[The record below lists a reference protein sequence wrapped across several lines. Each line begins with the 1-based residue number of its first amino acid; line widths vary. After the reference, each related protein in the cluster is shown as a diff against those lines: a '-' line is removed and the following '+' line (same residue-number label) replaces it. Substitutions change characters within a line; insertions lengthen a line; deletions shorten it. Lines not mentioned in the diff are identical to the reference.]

1 MQASATPQVF
11 FAVPSVV
18 VPSSLAATAPSFR
31 RAPIARA
38 RANDAALIRAVDLAV
53 AVTAIVLLLPLLVLI
68 VAALKLTSPG
78 PVLFAHRRIGK
89 GGQAFPC
96 YKFRSMVVNSAEV
109 LERHL
114 AECPEARAEWNR
126 DQKLRNDP
134 RVTAIGRLLR
144 RTSLDEVPQIF
155 NVLRGEM
162 SMVGPRPIVEG
173 EVFRYRQYIADYMS
187 VKPGITGLWQ
197 ISGRN
202 NTTYRR
208 RVALDTAY
216 ARSRNVALD
225 LAIMARTVPA
235 VVLGSGCY

>member
-1 MQASATPQVF
+1 MHVGALPHVFLEAAAPPRSSSSRFSARD
-11 FAVPSVV
+11 AVLTRTLDITVA
-18 VPSSLAATAPSFR
+18 LATV
-31 RAPIARA
+31 
-38 RANDAALIRAVDLAV
+38 L
-53 AVTAIVLLLPLLVLI
+53 LLLPLLIFLI
-68 VAALKLTSPG
+68 VALKLSSRG
-78 PVLFAHRRIGK
+78 PLLFAHPRIGK
-89 GGQAFPC
+89 GGQVFPC

-114 AECPEARAEWNR
+114 AECPDALAEWQR
-126 DQKLRNDP
+126 DHKLRNDP
-134 RVTAIGRLLR
+134 RVTPIGRLLR

-162 SMVGPRPIVEG
+162 SLVGPRPIVAG
-173 EVFRYRQYIADYMS
+173 EIIRYRQYIFDYIS

-202 NTTYRR
+202 DTTYRR
-208 RVALDTAY
+208 RVALDIAY

-225 LAIMARTVPA
+225 IAIMARTVPA

>member
-1 MQASATPQVF
+1 MQVSATTQVLF
-11 FAVPSVV
+11 EA
-18 VPSSLAATAPSFR
+18 AATLPAATLPDESE
-31 RAPIARA
+31 RAARQDA
-38 RANDAALIRAVDLAV
+38 MLTRAIDVTLAFTAVL
-53 AVTAIVLLLPLLVLI
+53 LLLPLLVVI
-68 VAALKLTSPG
+68 VVALKLTSPG

-89 GGQAFPC
+89 GGEAFPC
-96 YKFRSMVVNSAEV
+96 YKFRSMVVNSADV

-114 AECPEARAEWNR
+114 AGCPKSRAEWLR

-134 RVTAIGRLLR
+134 RITAIGKLLR

-155 NVLRGEM
+155 NVLRGDM
-162 SMVGPRPIVEG
+162 SIVGPRPIVEG
-173 EVFRYRQYIADYMS
+173 EVVRYRQYIVDYMS

-216 ARSRNVALD
+216 ARTRSVALD

>member
-1 MQASATPQVF
+1 MQVSATNQASF
-11 FAVPSVV
+11 EAVIPSRG
-18 VPSSLAATAPSFR
+18 PRNQTAVR
-31 RAPIARA
+31 DAMLTRVMDITIA
-38 RANDAALIRAVDLAV
+38 LTAVL
-53 AVTAIVLLLPLLVLI
+53 LLLPLLILI
-68 VAALKLTSPG
+68 IIAMKLTSPG

-89 GGQAFPC
+89 HGQPFPC
-96 YKFRSMVVNSAEV
+96 YKFRSMVVDSAEV

-114 AECPEARAEWNR
+114 ADCPKARAEWLR
-126 DQKLRNDP
+126 DHKLRNDP
-134 RVTAIGRLLR
+134 RITAIGRLLR
-144 RTSLDEVPQIF
+144 RSSLDEVPQIF

-162 SMVGPRPIVEG
+162 SMVGPRPIVDG
-173 EVFRYRQYIADYMS
+173 EVIRYRQYIVDYMS

-235 VVLGSGCY
+235 VVLGAGCY

>member
-1 MQASATPQVF
+1 MQVSVTTQVSF
-11 FAVPSVV
+11 EAPTALRNETSR
-18 VPSSLAATAPSFR
+18 AAR
-31 RAPIARA
+31 RDAMLTRA
-38 RANDAALIRAVDLAV
+38 IDVSLAV
-53 AVTAIVLLLPLLVLI
+53 AAVLLLLPLLVLI
-68 VAALKLTSPG
+68 LVALKLTSPG

-89 GGQAFPC
+89 GGQLFPC
-96 YKFRSMVVNSAEV
+96 YKFRSMVVNSAQV

-114 AECPEARAEWNR
+114 AECPEAHAEWLR

-134 RVTAIGRLLR
+134 RVTTIGKLLR

-162 SMVGPRPIVEG
+162 SIVGPRPIVEG
-173 EVFRYRQYIADYMS
+173 EIVRYRQYIFDYMS

-216 ARSRNVALD
+216 ARTRNVRLD

>member
-1 MQASATPQVF
+1 MQVSATHPVT
-11 FAVPSVV
+11 FAAEIRQDSPSVR
-18 VPSSLAATAPSFR
+18 LAVR
-31 RAPIARA
+31 
-38 RANDAALIRAVDLAV
+38 DAMLIRAIDITVALTAV
-53 AVTAIVLLLPLLVLI
+53 MILLPLLVLI
-68 VAALKLTSPG
+68 LVALKLTSPG
-78 PVLFAHRRIGK
+78 PVLFAHRRVGK
-89 GGQAFPC
+89 NGQVFPC
-96 YKFRSMVVNSAEV
+96 YKFRSMAVNSAEL

-114 AECPEARAEWNR
+114 AECPDARAEWLR

-134 RVTAIGRLLR
+134 RVTAIGRILR

-173 EVFRYRQYIADYMS
+173 EMIRYRQYIVDYMS

-235 VVLGSGCY
+235 VVFGSGCY

>member
-1 MQASATPQVF
+1 MQVSVTTQVSF
-11 FAVPSVV
+11 E
-18 VPSSLAATAPSFR
+18 AA
-31 RAPIARA
+31 
-38 RANDAALIRAVDLAV
+38 AALRREINAAAGRDAMLTRVIDVSLAV
-53 AVTAIVLLLPLLVLI
+53 AAVLLLLPLLVLI
-68 VAALKLTSPG
+68 FVALKLTSPG
-78 PVLFAHRRIGK
+78 PVLFAHQRIGR
-89 GGQAFPC
+89 GGQVFPC

-114 AECPEARAEWNR
+114 AECPEAHAEWLR

-162 SMVGPRPIVEG
+162 SIVGPRPIVAG
-173 EVFRYRQYIADYMS
+173 EMIRYRQYIFDYMS

-208 RVALDTAY
+208 RVALDTTY
-216 ARSRNVALD
+216 ARTRSVGLD
-225 LAIMARTVPA
+225 LAIMARTIPA

>member
-1 MQASATPQVF
+1 MRD
-11 FAVPSVV
+11 AVVTRTMDITIA
-18 VPSSLAATAPSFR
+18 LAAV
-31 RAPIARA
+31 
-38 RANDAALIRAVDLAV
+38 L
-53 AVTAIVLLLPLLVLI
+53 LLLPLLILVI
-68 VAALKLTSPG
+68 VMLKLTSRG
-78 PVLFAHRRIGK
+78 PLLFAHPRIGK
-89 GGQAFPC
+89 GGQVFPC

-114 AECPEARAEWNR
+114 AEHPEAMAEWQR
-126 DQKLRNDP
+126 DHKLRNDP
-134 RVTAIGRLLR
+134 RVTTIGRILR
-144 RTSLDEVPQIF
+144 RSSLDEVPQIF

-162 SMVGPRPIVEG
+162 SLVGPRPIVAG
-173 EVFRYRQYIADYMS
+173 EMFRYRQYIFDYMS

-216 ARSRNVALD
+216 ARSRNVMLD
-225 LAIMARTVPA
+225 IAIMARTVPA